1 MKRFLLPTLLAVGLF
16 LTVSGYGQEAVKVDR
31 QFNIQLTESML
42 LQKSVQLDISGL
54 QFRDEAMAV
63 KFFNA
68 IENNLVEYTVDFQ
81 NKTAVMQLF
90 PERLGKHTWTLEQWN
105 TYMNTAGTNSAE
117 TYKAFDNQ

>member
-42 LQKSVQLDISGL
+42 LQKSVQLDNSGL

-105 TYMNTAGTNSAE
+105 TYMNTAGMNSAE